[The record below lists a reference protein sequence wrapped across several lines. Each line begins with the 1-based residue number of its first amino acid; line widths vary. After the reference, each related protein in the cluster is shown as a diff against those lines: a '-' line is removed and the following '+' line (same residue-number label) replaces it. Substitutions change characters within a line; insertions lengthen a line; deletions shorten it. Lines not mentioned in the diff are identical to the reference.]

1 MLIYLNTDKSI
12 TEFKVNKED
21 LSFKAVVA
29 MAQNRAIGCSNKI
42 PWHIP
47 EDFKWFKQLTMGN
60 ILVMGRKTFES
71 IGKPLPGRT
80 TFILSH
86 QKTLFPGVQTIS
98 GLNEIKKYLGVDDKR
113 SIFICGGANVYS
125 QTIHLC
131 TDVYLTLVK
140 RTVLEADAFMPP
152 FEHLFSKGT
161 TLQDHPEFSIIH
173 YSK

>member
-1 MLIYLNTDKSI
+1 MLIYPNTDKSI
-12 TEFKVNKED
+12 TEFKVNKDD

-29 MAQNRAIGCSNKI
+29 MAQNRAIGCDNKI

-98 GLNEIKKYLGVDDKR
+98 GLVEIKKYLSEDDKR

-140 RTVLEADAFMPP
+140 RILSEADAFMPP
-152 FEHLFSKGT
+152 F
-161 TLQDHPEFSIIH
+161 
-173 YSK
+173 

>member
-1 MLIYLNTDKSI
+1 M
-12 TEFKVNKED
+12 NKGD

-29 MAQNRAIGCSNKI
+29 MAQNRAIGCANKI

-60 ILVMGRKTFES
+60 ILIMGRKTFES

-86 QKTLFPGVQTIS
+86 QKTLFSGVQTITS
-98 GLNEIKKYLGVDDKR
+98 LDEIKKYLGSDDKR

-140 RTVLEADAFMPP
+140 RTVPEADAFMPS
-152 FEHLFSKGT
+152 FEHLFLKST

>member
-1 MLIYLNTDKSI
+1 M
-12 TEFKVNKED
+12 NKDD

-29 MAQNRAIGCSNKI
+29 MAQNRAIGCDNKI

-98 GLNEIKKYLGVDDKR
+98 GLVEIKKYLSEDDKR

-140 RTVLEADAFMPP
+140 RTVPEADAFMPS
-152 FEHLFSKGT
+152 FEHLFSKST
-161 TLQDHPEFSIIH
+161 TLQDHPKFSIIH

>member
-1 MLIYLNTDKSI
+1 M
-12 TEFKVNKED
+12 NKDD

-29 MAQNRAIGCSNKI
+29 MAQNRAIGCGNKI

-86 QKTLFPGVQTIS
+86 QKTLFPGVQTIT
-98 GLNEIKKYLGVDDKR
+98 GLDEIKKYLSANDKR

-140 RTVLEADAFMPP
+140 RTVLEADAFMPS
-152 FEHLFSKGT
+152 FEHLFSKST
-161 TLQDHPEFSIIH
+161 TLQDTPEFSIIH
-173 YSK
+173 YSHGM

>member
-1 MLIYLNTDKSI
+1 
-12 TEFKVNKED
+12 
-21 LSFKAVVA
+21 
-29 MAQNRAIGCSNKI
+29 MAQNRAIGCGNKI

-86 QKTLFPGVQTIS
+86 HKTLFPGVQTIT
-98 GLNEIKKYLGVDDKR
+98 GLDEIKKYLSANDKR

-140 RTVLEADAFMPP
+140 RTVLEADAFMPS
-152 FEHLFSKGT
+152 FEHLFSKST
-161 TLQDHPEFSIIH
+161 TLQDTPEFSIIH
-173 YSK
+173 YSHGM

>member
-1 MLIYLNTDKSI
+1 M
-12 TEFKVNKED
+12 NKDD

-29 MAQNRAIGCSNKI
+29 MAQNRAIGCDNKI

-98 GLNEIKKYLGVDDKR
+98 GLVEIKKYLSEDDKR

-140 RTVLEADAFMPP
+140 RMVPEADAFMPP
-152 FEHLFSKGT
+152 FEHLFSKST
-161 TLQDHPEFSIIH
+161 ILQDYPEFSIIH

>member
-1 MLIYLNTDKSI
+1 
-12 TEFKVNKED
+12 
-21 LSFKAVVA
+21 
-29 MAQNRAIGCSNKI
+29 MAQNRAIGCGNKI

-86 QKTLFPGVQTIS
+86 QKTLFPGVQIITS
-98 GLNEIKKYLGVDDKR
+98 LDEIKKYLSEDDKR

-140 RTVLEADAFMPP
+140 RTVLEADTFMLP
-152 FEHLFSKGT
+152 FEHLFSKST
-161 TLQDHPEFSIIH
+161 TLQDHSEFSIIH